1 MVQGLSK
8 RFSRQ
13 QLYDLVWSEPMSKLA
28 KQYDITD
35 RGLAKACA
43 KSNIPVPER
52 GYWNKLNAGHKVTR
66 KPLPPRAIGT
76 SDEVTIGGYSHWYY
90 NRESDEKILNN
101 PIPPP
106 PEFESSLDDV
116 RDKAEKLVKK
126 ASFPKTLDKP
136 HRLIAKMLGDDEKR
150 RQKKQGSGYWFSWD
164 GPFFD
169 TPFEQRRLR
178 ILNALFTGLEQ
189 CGMKPAYHGKQARDL
204 SVKVG
209 DQAIHF
215 SLESMNVGKQLERER
230 QGYSFEERGH
240 KDPMQLVL
248 AQQHST
254 DENIKKWV
262 DDENGKIENFYRD
275 IAIEIIVKGETR
287 YRDSEIRHHEWL
299 IEHKSDLLEKKR
311 LRLIEEER
319 QRVEKRKKYEQ
330 ACIDQLLGQA
340 NSFRQANE
348 IRSYVEV
355 ARKANSTSGNPLCEQ
370 EFESWAEWALEQAD
384 RIDPVKSG
392 QFKLCI
398 AEPE

>member
-1 MVQGLSK
+1 
-8 RFSRQ
+8 
-13 QLYDLVWSEPMSKLA
+13 
-28 KQYDITD
+28 
-35 RGLAKACA
+35 
-43 KSNIPVPER
+43 
-52 GYWNKLNAGHKVTR
+52 
-66 KPLPPRAIGT
+66 
-76 SDEVTIGGYSHWYY
+76 
-90 NRESDEKILNN
+90 
-101 PIPPP
+101 
-106 PEFESSLDDV
+106 
-116 RDKAEKLVKK
+116 
-126 ASFPKTLDKP
+126 
-136 HRLIAKMLGDDEKR
+136 
-150 RQKKQGSGYWFSWD
+150 
-164 GPFFD
+164 
-169 TPFEQRRLR
+169 
-178 ILNALFTGLEQ
+178 
-189 CGMKPAYHGKQARDL
+189 MKPAYHGKQARDL

-209 DQAIHF
+209 DQTIHF

-275 IAIEIIVKGETR
+275 IAIEIMVKGETR

-299 IEHKSDLLEKKR
+299 IEHKADLLEKKR

-348 IRSYVEV
+348 IRSYIEV
-355 ARKANSTSGNPLCEQ
+355 ARKANSTSGNPWPEQ

-392 QFKLCI
+392 QFKSR
-398 AEPE
+398 PEESE